1 MTRSLLLGSALL
13 VAMSALGGCSDL
25 SKALGLVKSPPD
37 EFTVV
42 AGTPLTLPPDYG
54 LRPPRNASDKP
65 SGPTQTDRARVA
77 VFGVQGKQTN
87 ASSVDP
93 NNPETPGEQALL
105 QRAGAG
111 DVDPGVRARVD
122 QEQKQALDN
131 HKGFIDGL
139 MFWQDE
145 PIPGA
150 ALDATK
156 EADRLN
162 EGRSPGNAVQI
173 QQTQHSDLED
183 KH

>member
-1 MTRSLLLGSALL
+1 MTRSVIFGSALL
-13 VAMSALGGCSDL
+13 VATLALGGCSDL

-42 AGTPLTLPPDYG
+42 AGTPLTMPPDYG
-54 LRPPRNASDKP
+54 LRPPRSASDKP
-65 SGPTQTDRARVA
+65 SGETQTDRARVA
-77 VFGVQGKQTN
+77 VFGIQGKQATPG
-87 ASSVDP
+87 AADP
-93 NNPETPGEQALL
+93 NNPQSAGEQALL
-105 QRAGAG
+105 QKAGAG

-122 QEQKQALDN
+122 QEQKLALDQ

-139 MFWQDE
+139 MFWQAD

-156 EADRLN
+156 EADRLK
-162 EGRSPGNAVQI
+162 EGQAPGNAVDI
-173 QQTQHSDLED
+173 QQTQHSDFED

>member
-1 MTRSLLLGSALL
+1 MTRSVIFGSALL
-13 VAMSALGGCSDL
+13 VGTLALGGCSDL

-42 AGTPLTLPPDYG
+42 AGTPLTMPPDYG
-54 LRPPRNASDKP
+54 LRPPRSTSDKP

-77 VFGVQGKQTN
+77 VFGIQGKATTPGSIDP
-87 ASSVDP
+87 ASPQS
-93 NNPETPGEQALL
+93 PGEQALL
-105 QRAGAG
+105 LKAGAG

-122 QEQKQALDN
+122 QEQKLALDS

-139 MFWQDE
+139 MFWQAD

-156 EADRLN
+156 ESDRLN
-162 EGRSPGNAVQI
+162 QGNVPGNAVEI

>member
-1 MTRSLLLGSALL
+1 MTRSVIFGSALL
-13 VAMSALGGCSDL
+13 VATLALGGCSDL

-65 SGPTQTDRARVA
+65 LGATQTDRARVA
-77 VFGVQGKQTN
+77 VFGVQGKQATPG
-87 ASSVDP
+87 STDP
-93 NNPETPGEQALL
+93 SNPQTPGEQALL
-105 QRAGAG
+105 QKAGGA
-111 DVDPGVRARVD
+111 DIDPGVRARVD
-122 QEQKQALDN
+122 QEQKQALDQ

-139 MFWQDE
+139 MFWQTD

-156 EADRLN
+156 EAERLN
-162 EGRSPGNAVQI
+162 QGTVPGNAVEI
-173 QQTQHSDLED
+173 QQTQHADLED